1 MRKFFY
7 LIEFILIKLFFFIL
21 IIIGYKNGSNL
32 GDFIGRLF
40 GPIFRSKK
48 LIENNLEQSGIV
60 DKKNYNKIIS
70 KIYGNYGRILAEYP
84 FLKAFRNNNLNK
96 FIEIE
101 GLENLNKIK
110 REKRRAVFISG
121 HFNNFELMALQIE
134 KAGINLCAIYRP
146 LNNVFLNKTMEEIR
160 ENFICKNQIK
170 KGRSGTRQ
178 IIENIKKGNSV
189 ALMIDQR
196 VREGIKINFFGKPAS
211 TTTIPAQLIKKYKC
225 DLVPIYIERRKNNYF
240 KMFVSEP
247 IKIRDNKSIKEI
259 TEHLNKILE
268 KMILKNVDQ
277 WIWTHDRWKTYSVFI

>member
-32 GDFIGRLF
+32 GDLIGRLF

-84 FLKAFRNNNLNK
+84 FLKAFRNNKLNK
-96 FIEIE
+96 FIEID

-247 IKIRDNKSIKEI
+247 IKIGNNKSIKEI

-277 WIWTHDRWKTYSVFI
+277 WIWTHDRWKT

>member
-21 IIIGYKNGSNL
+21 ILIGYKNGSNL
-32 GDFIGRLF
+32 GDFIGRLI

-84 FLKAFRNNNLNK
+84 FLKAFRNNKLNK
-96 FIEIE
+96 FIEID

-196 VREGIKINFFGKPAS
+196 VREGIKIDFFGKPAS

-247 IKIRDNKSIKEI
+247 IKIGNNKSIKEI

-277 WIWTHDRWKTYSVFI
+277 WIWTHDRWKT

>member
-7 LIEFILIKLFFFIL
+7 LIEFILIKIFFFIL

-32 GDFIGRLF
+32 GNFIGRLF
-40 GPIFRSKK
+40 GPIFRSRK
-48 LIENNLEQSGIV
+48 LIENNLDQSGIV
-60 DKKNYNKIIS
+60 DKEKYNTIID

-84 FLKAFRNNNLNK
+84 FLKAFRNNKLNK
-96 FIEIE
+96 FIEID

-110 REKRRAVFISG
+110 EEKRRAVFVSG

-178 IIENIKKGNSV
+178 IVENIKKGNSV

-196 VREGIKINFFGKPAS
+196 VREGIKINFFDKPAS

-240 KMFVSEP
+240 KMFISKP
-247 IKIRDNKSIKEI
+247 IKIGSNKSIKEI

-268 KMILKNVDQ
+268 KMILKNIDQ
-277 WIWTHDRWKTYSVFI
+277 WIWTHDRWKK

>member
-1 MRKFFY
+1 MRMFFY

-32 GDFIGRLF
+32 GNFIGRCL

-48 LIENNLEQSGIV
+48 LIENNLDQSGIV
-60 DKKNYNKIIS
+60 DKRNYNTIIN
-70 KIYGNYGRILAEYP
+70 KVYGNYGRILAEYP
-84 FLKAFRNNNLNK
+84 FLKAFRNNKLNK
-96 FIEIE
+96 FIEID

-110 REKRRAVFISG
+110 KENRRAVFISG
-121 HFNNFELMALQIE
+121 HFNNFELMAQQIE

-146 LNNVFLNKTMEEIR
+146 LNNIFLNKTMEEIR

-196 VREGIKINFFGKPAS
+196 VREGIKIQFFGKPAS

-247 IKIRDNKSIKEI
+247 IKIGNNKSIKEI
-259 TEHLNKILE
+259 TEYLNKILE
-268 KMILKNVDQ
+268 KMILKNIDQ
-277 WIWTHDRWKTYSVFI
+277 WIWTHDRWKK

>member
-84 FLKAFRNNNLNK
+84 FLKAFRNNKLNK
-96 FIEIE
+96 FIEID

-121 HFNNFELMALQIE
+121 HFNNFELMALQLE

-178 IIENIKKGNSV
+178 IIENLKKGNSV

-225 DLVPIYIERRKNNYF
+225 DLVPIYIERRRNNYF

-247 IKIRDNKSIKEI
+247 IKIGSNKSIKEI
-259 TEHLNKILE
+259 TQYLNKILE
-268 KMILKNVDQ
+268 KMILKNIDQ
-277 WIWTHDRWKTYSVFI
+277 WIWTHDRWKK

>member
-84 FLKAFRNNNLNK
+84 FLKAFRNSKLNK
-96 FIEIE
+96 FIEID

-160 ENFICKNQIK
+160 QNFICKNQIK

-247 IKIRDNKSIKEI
+247 IKIGNNKSIKEI

-277 WIWTHDRWKTYSVFI
+277 WIWTHDRWKT

>member
-7 LIEFILIKLFFFIL
+7 LIEFILIKFFFFIL

-60 DKKNYNKIIS
+60 DKKNYNKIIN

-84 FLKAFRNNNLNK
+84 FLKAFRNNKLNK
-96 FIEIE
+96 FIEID

-277 WIWTHDRWKTYSVFI
+277 WIWTHDRWKT

>member
-84 FLKAFRNNNLNK
+84 FLKAFRNNKLNK
-96 FIEIE
+96 FIEID

-247 IKIRDNKSIKEI
+247 IKIGNNKSIKEI

-277 WIWTHDRWKTYSVFI
+277 WIWTHDRWKI

>member
-32 GDFIGRLF
+32 GDFIGRLL

-84 FLKAFRNNNLNK
+84 FLKAFRNNKLNK
-96 FIEIE
+96 FIEID

-247 IKIRDNKSIKEI
+247 IKIGNNKSIKEI

-277 WIWTHDRWKTYSVFI
+277 WIWTHDRWKT

>member
-60 DKKNYNKIIS
+60 DKKNYNRIIS

-240 KMFVSEP
+240 KMFISEP
-247 IKIRDNKSIKEI
+247 IKIGNNKSIKEI

-277 WIWTHDRWKTYSVFI
+277 WIWTHDRWKT

>member
-84 FLKAFRNNNLNK
+84 FLKAFRNNKLNK
-96 FIEIE
+96 FIEID

-247 IKIRDNKSIKEI
+247 IKIGNNKSIKEI

-268 KMILKNVDQ
+268 KMILKNLDQ
-277 WIWTHDRWKTYSVFI
+277 WIWTHDRWKT

>member
-7 LIEFILIKLFFFIL
+7 LIEFILIKLFFFII

-84 FLKAFRNNNLNK
+84 FLKAFRNSKLNK
-96 FIEIE
+96 FIEID

-247 IKIRDNKSIKEI
+247 IKIGNNKSIKEI

-277 WIWTHDRWKTYSVFI
+277 WIWTHDRWKT